1 MKKTIILLMFIIVFC
16 LTAYINKIDVDNNNP
31 NDFTI
36 IDNNKS
42 DITSN
47 LSTNQTEDYEN
58 QQTKDEKEEVI
69 PESPKHTA
77 DETVEV
83 VYNIK
88 ALSSTLTGRK
98 SLKPV
103 KFTVKDPY
111 NVIGL
116 NKDKQEF
123 SFGAATEGKPHS
135 LTVDNQY
142 IFDKYKTNALAWD
155 NKTNEKVLY
164 LTFDCGYEYENLTSL
179 MLDTLK
185 DKNVTGAFFV
195 TMQYLQEAPKVV
207 ARMINEGH
215 IVGNHSVNHPSNC
228 AALSREAMAK
238 ELLGV
243 HNFLRVNYGY
253 NSQYFRFP
261 TGAYSQNAIELVH
274 SQNYRSVFWSIAHSD
289 WDPENQ
295 PGVDISFD
303 TITSRLHPGAV
314 ILLHTT
320 SPDNAKILGDF
331 IDYARQQ
338 GYEFRTLDQYEHWR

>member
-116 NKDKQEF
+116 NEEKQEF

-155 NKTNEKVLY
+155 NKTNGKVLY

-228 AALSREAMAK
+228 AGLSREAMAK

-243 HNFLRVNYGY
+243 HNFLRVNCGY